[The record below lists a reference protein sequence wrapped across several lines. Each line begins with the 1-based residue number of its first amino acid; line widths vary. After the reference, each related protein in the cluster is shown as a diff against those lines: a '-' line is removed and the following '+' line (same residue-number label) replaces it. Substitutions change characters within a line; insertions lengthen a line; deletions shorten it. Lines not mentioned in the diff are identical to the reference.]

1 MLHPFL
7 LSLLWII
14 RVDSLRPMVRELHE
28 LVLDVD
34 LGEGIQNHFRDM
46 LLLLSDCFKG
56 FRFNW
61 RDSDLRRLF
70 LNSAEFFLVW
80 DYS

>member
-46 LLLLSDCFKG
+46 LLLLSDCFQR

-61 RDSDLRRLF
+61 RDSDLRRLL